1 VANDSS
7 MSKKKSTAPT
17 SWIPEIMYEED
28 SQLPFIEVP
37 PNEADPALLFIFINR
52 NTGETE
58 PGSDGNE
65 VPVFEMDLRQ
75 FVDMKILREKLT
87 EAEYDKVRSILGLSP
102 LQDAAA
108 KGKNI
113 TAAVQKNLNT

>member
-1 VANDSS
+1 MANDSS

-102 LQDAAA
+102 LRDAAA